1 MMRVF
6 RLDESTQRMKI
17 SLYLRQV
24 QGYSGRS
31 LRNIKVFLDGKQ
43 VKTTKKLPSRGIL
56 KVAEKEKGTN
66 IEPIKMDLD
75 IAFEDNDILIVNKP
89 YGIVTH
95 PTLKKVD
102 MTLAN
107 GIVYHINTVPR
118 FYNRLD
124 MDTTGLI
131 VVAKNA
137 YTQSFLQKFGEV
149 EKKYLAVVEGKL
161 EKNEIVIEEK
171 IFRVENE
178 LARIVDEKGQDAKTK
193 IKLIKYFEKS
203 NVSLIECEL
212 YTGRTHQIRV
222 HTKHIG
228 HPIIGDK
235 LYNPNSKF
243 KCRQMLHAYKLS
255 FVHPRTKKRVN
266 VEIKPYKDMLEWS

>member
-1 MMRVF
+1 MRVY
-6 RLDESTQRMKI
+6 RLDSSTQRMKI

-31 LRNIKVFLDGKQ
+31 LRSIKVFLDGKQ

-56 KVAEKEKGTN
+56 KVLEKEKGTN

-75 IAFEDNDILIVNKP
+75 IAFEDDDILVVNKP
-89 YGIVTH
+89 YGIITH

-137 YTQSFLQKFGEV
+137 YTQSFLQNFGDV
-149 EKKYLAVVEGKL
+149 NKKYLAVVEGKL
-161 EKNEIVIEEK
+161 EKEEIVVEEK

-178 LARIVDEKGQDAKTK
+178 LARVIDEKGQEAKTK
-193 IKLIKYFEKS
+193 IKAIKYFEKS

-235 LYNPNSKF
+235 LYNPNSEF

-255 FVHPRTKKRVN
+255 FIHPRTKKRIDI
-266 VEIKPYKDMLEWS
+266 EIKPYKDMIEWS